1 MVMAKAPVAGRV
13 KTRLTPVYSAVQA
26 AALAEAAL
34 RDTLTVLAGI
44 AGVRRVVVLDGAAGP
59 WLPAGFAVVAQAGG
73 GLDERLAAAF
83 GGCDG
88 PAVVVGMDTPQLT
101 ADLLRPALEPGGWD
115 RADAWF
121 GPAADGGF
129 WALGL
134 AVPDPAL
141 LRGVPMSRPD
151 TGRLQRE
158 RLLAAG
164 LTVRDLPELR
174 DVDTPR
180 DADLVAALA
189 PGTRFAATLARIRA
203 KPRAAAAPHIEDADN
218 AEATADTADTADTAA
233 RTIAPGTAS
242 TPASA
247 AAAHPGPASPA
258 APASVKAA
266 R

>member
-13 KTRLTPVYSAVQA
+13 KTRLTPVYSAAQA

-34 RDTLTVLAGI
+34 RDTLAVLAGI

-59 WLPAGFAVVAQAGG
+59 WLPAGFAVVAQTGG

-88 PAVVVGMDTPQLT
+88 PALLVGMDTPQLT

-134 AVPDPAL
+134 ARPDPAL

-174 DVDTPR
+174 DVDTPH
-180 DADLVAALA
+180 DADLVAAQA
-189 PGTRFAATLARIRA
+189 PGTRFAATLARIRTT
-203 KPRAAAAPHIEDADN
+203 PRAGAAAHAADP
-218 AEATADTADTADTAA
+218 AA
-233 RTIAPGTAS
+233 RTSAPGTAS
-242 TPASA
+242 PPAPA
-247 AAAHPGPASPA
+247 AAAHVAPA
-258 APASVKAA
+258 APASAAPASAARAKAA